1 MADGMGDQTER
12 TDAPGAFTGTPRP
25 TLTGLRPRARN
36 GFDAATLVGILGA
49 FGLMAVA
56 IALGGSPGSF
66 VNLPS
71 VLIVIGGTL
80 LITTASFSLS
90 DMGATFRVIGQT
102 IAWHHREARDA
113 AMHVLRLADFARHNG
128 VLKMQGAAL
137 DGISSEPFLHKGLQL
152 VIDSVDEDAIEKM
165 LRDERA
171 ATASRQNRAAGVLRR
186 AAEVS
191 PAMGLIGTLIGLVQM
206 LTNLQDPAAI
216 GPGMAVA
223 LLTTFYGAILANM
236 VFAPLASK
244 VERNAG
250 EEALVSQVYLL
261 GVLSISRKDNPRR
274 LEMQINSVLPPAQ
287 RVAVFD

>member
-1 MADGMGDQTER
+1 MADGMGDSTER
-12 TDAPGAFTGTPRP
+12 SDQQSAPNGAPRARMAD
-25 TLTGLRPRARN
+25 LRPRART
-36 GFDAATLVGILGA
+36 GMDAATLVGILGA
-49 FGLMAVA
+49 FALMAVA
-56 IALGGSPGSF
+56 IALGGSPKSF
-66 VNLPS
+66 LNVPS
-71 VLIVIGGTL
+71 VLIVIGGTVF
-80 LITTASFSLS
+80 ITTASFSLS
-90 DMGATFRVIGQT
+90 DMAATVGVIGQT
-102 IAWHHREARDA
+102 IAWRHREPRDA
-113 AMHVLRLADFARHNG
+113 AMHVLRLAEFSRGNG
-128 VLKMQGAAL
+128 LLKLQGAAL
-137 DGISSEPFLHKGLQL
+137 DATKSEPFLHKGLQL
-152 VIDSVDEDAIEKM
+152 AIDSVDEDGIEGM

-171 ATASRQNRAAGVLRR
+171 ATSARQARAAGVLRR

-261 GVLSISRKDNPRR
+261 GVLSICRKDNPRR
-274 LEMQINSVLPPAQ
+274 LEMQINSVLPPTQ